1 MIEDL
6 QGPGIPPGAAD
17 PVIGVHS
24 QVILKG
30 NFVDVLK
37 ESFHKI
43 GHCDQLQTRM
53 IYTCYNTYRLFVSR
67 GSKEMYGERLK
78 FLRKERKIPQ
88 KDLAELLG
96 ISIRGYQ
103 FYESENNEPNIA
115 ALVTLADFY
124 GVTIDFLVGRTDE
137 EA

>member
-1 MIEDL
+1 
-6 QGPGIPPGAAD
+6 
-17 PVIGVHS
+17 
-24 QVILKG
+24 
-30 NFVDVLK
+30 
-37 ESFHKI
+37 
-43 GHCDQLQTRM
+43 
-53 IYTCYNTYRLFVSR
+53 
-67 GSKEMYGERLK
+67 MYGERLK

-96 ISIRGYQ
+96 ISIRRYQ

-137 EA
+137 ET

>member
-1 MIEDL
+1 
-6 QGPGIPPGAAD
+6 
-17 PVIGVHS
+17 
-24 QVILKG
+24 
-30 NFVDVLK
+30 
-37 ESFHKI
+37 
-43 GHCDQLQTRM
+43 
-53 IYTCYNTYRLFVSR
+53 
-67 GSKEMYGERLK
+67 MYGERLK

-115 ALVTLADFY
+115 ELVTLADFY

>member
-1 MIEDL
+1 
-6 QGPGIPPGAAD
+6 
-17 PVIGVHS
+17 
-24 QVILKG
+24 
-30 NFVDVLK
+30 
-37 ESFHKI
+37 
-43 GHCDQLQTRM
+43 
-53 IYTCYNTYRLFVSR
+53 
-67 GSKEMYGERLK
+67 MYGERLK

-124 GVTIDFLVGRTDE
+124 GVTIDSGCRIPPKAFPLLGGRCRGVCRDG
-137 EA
+137 